1 MIDSILEREKK
12 VITLD
17 RCIIKDASGDE
28 ILITEKEEVLK
39 AVKDHFN
46 KLSNTA
52 TKPTAQ
58 LERVWK
64 EEYEPLV
71 QVEDECFIDIMN
83 SITTDEWTEVLHT
96 LPLGKAAG
104 LSKISYEMIKYSSK
118 KCKEILRK
126 FYDLCL
132 QLNDIPNQ
140 WNQAIV
146 YPIPKPGDWELNLAK
161 IRPITLLETPRK
173 ILMKI
178 LTNRLSNKLENNYE
192 ILKNHNY
199 AGLPGR
205 STQEPIHT
213 LNTLMENARE
223 TNKELWILM
232 QDMSKAYDLVNR
244 ESLIKAL
251 RRIKLPET
259 FTTFI
264 SNSLKNRRNKIIT
277 DFGYTESFKISN
289 GIDQGE
295 IMSLLLWVIYYNP
308 LFTKIEKMKETSNIG
323 YELGYKEN
331 KVSVTDLA
339 YMDDSTWIAK
349 KKSELETI
357 LNVADS
363 FNEFNGIKVN
373 KDKSQLIVINSTE
386 SIADTNITYGYNTTK
401 IQPLR
406 NNTSTRFLGVWISEK
421 DNKNFVKNQIKDELD
436 KAYNVMKYKKLIDDQ
451 IKYIYNVVLVPRCEY
466 KMLITILSREEI
478 KKLTTRIRKLLRNK
492 IGISNIA
499 PNIILP
505 HKELYNLIDLYHRQ
519 SESQIT
525 NLLKRL
531 KDKHLMGIITEIR
544 LRQL

>member
-1 MIDSILEREKK
+1 
-12 VITLD
+12 
-17 RCIIKDASGDE
+17 
-28 ILITEKEEVLK
+28 
-39 AVKDHFN
+39 
-46 KLSNTA
+46 
-52 TKPTAQ
+52 
-58 LERVWK
+58 
-64 EEYEPLV
+64 
-71 QVEDECFIDIMN
+71 
-83 SITTDEWTEVLHT
+83 
-96 LPLGKAAG
+96 
-104 LSKISYEMIKYSSK
+104 MIKNSSK

-213 LNTLMENARE
+213 LNALMENARE

-264 SNSLKNRRNKIIT
+264 SNSLKNRHNKIIT

-295 IMSLLLWVIYYNP
+295 IMSPLLWVIYYDP

-401 IQPLR
+401 IQPLK
-406 NNTSTRFLGVWISEK
+406 NNMSTRFLRSE
-421 DNKNFVKNQIKDELD
+421 L
-436 KAYNVMKYKKLIDDQ
+436 AKKI
-451 IKYIYNVVLVPRCEY
+451 
-466 KMLITILSREEI
+466 
-478 KKLTTRIRKLLRNK
+478 TRIL
-492 IGISNIA
+492 
-499 PNIILP
+499 
-505 HKELYNLIDLYHRQ
+505 
-519 SESQIT
+519 
-525 NLLKRL
+525 
-531 KDKHLMGIITEIR
+531 
-544 LRQL
+544 